1 MKRKKTALISLALG
15 AALLAILALA
25 RWPRTS
31 PEETPPASATPRA
44 RPAPDALTV
53 FVHRIEPRVLAETIT
68 ANGTLRAHEAVEL
81 RSEITGRVVE
91 LHFEEGRAVQEG
103 EVLLRINDAELQAQL
118 RQVLT
123 RIELARVQ
131 EQRQRQLFETQS
143 TSREALD
150 ESINESRVLQAEA
163 DLIRAQLAKTE
174 VRAPFSGIIG
184 LRYVS
189 LGAYV
194 GPTTPIGTLTNLD
207 QLKIDFSISER
218 HMDRVRPGTAI
229 RFRVA
234 GRPEAY
240 DGRVYAIE
248 PAIDVSTRTILL
260 RAQAENP
267 ERRLLPGAYA
277 SVEVQ
282 LERIEGALMVPT
294 PALAPGATE
303 RIVYVVEDGTA
314 QPRRVETGI
323 RLSREIQI
331 VSGLEPGALV
341 ITSGLLQLRPGMP
354 VKPVSDEGAAL
365 SATGGPPGP

>member
-1 MKRKKTALISLALG
+1 MVSALG
-15 AALLAILALA
+15 VALLALVVFM
-25 RWPRTS
+25 RWGRATPGETPAASETTRARTS
-31 PEETPPASATPRA
+31 PG
-44 RPAPDALTV
+44 ALTV
-53 FVHRIEPRVLAETIT
+53 FVHRVQPRDLAETIT

-123 RIELARVQ
+123 RIELARIQ
-131 EQRQRQLFETQS
+131 EQRQRQLFDTQS
-143 TSREALD
+143 TTREALD
-150 ESINESRVLQAEA
+150 ESVNEARVLQAEA

-174 VRAPFSGIIG
+174 VRAPFAGIIG

-189 LGAYV
+189 LGAYLS
-194 GPTTPIGTLTNLD
+194 PTTPIGTLTNLD

-218 HMDRVRPGTAI
+218 HMDRVHPGTAI

-234 GRPEAY
+234 GRPEAFA
-240 DGRVYAIE
+240 GNVYAIE
-248 PAIDVSTRTILL
+248 PAIDVSTRTLFL
-260 RAQAENP
+260 RAQAANP
-267 ERRLLPGAYA
+267 DRRLRPGAYA

-282 LERIEGALMVPT
+282 LEEIRDALMVPT

-303 RIVYVVEDGTA
+303 RTIYVVEDGKA

-323 RLSREIQI
+323 RQSREIQI

-354 VKPVSDEGAAL
+354 VAPVADDGTAL
-365 SATGGPPGP
+365 SATGGPPER